1 MYKENKMRVFIKP
14 GLLVKPKKTDDNE
27 YAEKLL
33 SEGWVEEGVVEKKS
47 SKKKAEKKKD

>member
-1 MYKENKMRVFIKP
+1 MRVFIKP

-27 YAEKLL
+27 YADKLI

-47 SKKKAEKKKD
+47 SKKEIKKKD